1 MTIIKPQPGPQEMF
15 LSTTADICIYGGAA
29 GGGKTFG
36 LLMEPLRHIDNGDFG
51 AVIFRKTSNQITAE
65 GGLWDTSYQLYPMV
79 GGTPKK
85 TPSYSWTFPSGMK
98 VTFAHMQLEK
108 DVLNWQ
114 GTQIP
119 LICCEESTLIRMA
132 DGSMKALSEIKKGD
146 MVETLQGP
154 RPVSAIGNRRLEECV
169 EVKNEYGQKQI
180 QSYSHKVLTASSWV
194 SYSEMCTWCGFRQP
208 LTFLPIQYCDVD
220 KFVEYYER
228 RYPVWRPLPDTLFYR
243 LRRVASLC
251 QPKSQDVNQ
260 RVIFACMAQ
269 PGRESCFESY
279 TESSPMHEQQPLIR
293 RLREHQPQLALSKAD
308 NVFHA
313 QFSGAERG
321 VENAS
326 VNKDCSDRC
335 SEDSY
340 QYDGPVRWITNN
352 DRGPVL
358 QLNDVVVQTQKDLL
372 LGDQDRA
379 HKYIHHTLRY
389 NHPYTG
395 AAQMAEGVDISYHSC
410 TFTPIGKRW
419 VIDLTVS
426 DVNHYITESGLIN
439 KNCFDELTHFKRSQ
453 FFYMLSRN
461 RSGSGVPGYIR
472 ATCNPDASSWVAEF
486 ISWWW
491 DPKTGYPIPERSG
504 VIRWMY
510 RRSDEI
516 YWADNK
522 EELWEQFD
530 LKTPEERAEPK
541 SVTFIASTLQDNKIL
556 LSKDPGYMA
565 NLKALPTV
573 ERERLLHG
581 NWLIMP
587 AAGLYFKR
595 SRVTM
600 LEEIPDDVV
609 RWVRAWDLA
618 ATEDRRDTRPE
629 DGPAYTAGVLLGKR
643 RNGRILVADVINKRM
658 NAADVRKTVKNT
670 AVVDKVK
677 YHHVRIRM
685 NQEPG
690 QAGKEQAEQYIKLLH
705 GFSLHIERES
715 GDKVTRFEPFSAQA
729 LGLEGDEEGFV
740 DVLTAP
746 WNEEY
751 FNQLESF
758 PQSRFKDMV
767 DATGTAYNELE
778 RLPAMTPPPSDAG
791 KADRTSPWI
800 Y

>member
-119 LICCEESTLIRMA
+119 LIC
-132 DGSMKALSEIKKGD
+132 
-146 MVETLQGP
+146 
-154 RPVSAIGNRRLEECV
+154 
-169 EVKNEYGQKQI
+169 
-180 QSYSHKVLTASSWV
+180 
-194 SYSEMCTWCGFRQP
+194 
-208 LTFLPIQYCDVD
+208 
-220 KFVEYYER
+220 
-228 RYPVWRPLPDTLFYR
+228 
-243 LRRVASLC
+243 
-251 QPKSQDVNQ
+251 
-260 RVIFACMAQ
+260 
-269 PGRESCFESY
+269 
-279 TESSPMHEQQPLIR
+279 
-293 RLREHQPQLALSKAD
+293 
-308 NVFHA
+308 
-313 QFSGAERG
+313 
-321 VENAS
+321 
-326 VNKDCSDRC
+326 
-335 SEDSY
+335 
-340 QYDGPVRWITNN
+340 
-352 DRGPVL
+352 
-358 QLNDVVVQTQKDLL
+358 
-372 LGDQDRA
+372 
-379 HKYIHHTLRY
+379 
-389 NHPYTG
+389 
-395 AAQMAEGVDISYHSC
+395 
-410 TFTPIGKRW
+410 
-419 VIDLTVS
+419 
-426 DVNHYITESGLIN
+426 
-439 KNCFDELTHFKRSQ
+439 FDELTHFKRSQ

-516 YWADNK
+516 YWADSK

-670 AVVDKVK
+670 AIVDKVK

-685 NQEPG
+685 NQDPG
-690 QAGKEQAEQYIKLLH
+690 QAGKEQAGQYIKLLH

-740 DVLTAP
+740 DVLIAP
-746 WNEEY
+746 WNEAY

-767 DATGTAYNELE
+767 DATGTAYNEIE